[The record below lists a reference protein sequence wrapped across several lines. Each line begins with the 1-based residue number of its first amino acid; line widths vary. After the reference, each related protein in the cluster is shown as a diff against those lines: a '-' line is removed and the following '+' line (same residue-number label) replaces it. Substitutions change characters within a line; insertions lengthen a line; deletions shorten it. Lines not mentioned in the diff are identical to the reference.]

1 MFDINISELTDYPP
15 KFSIF
20 AHPTHKA
27 TDESVTPQLMVGG
40 LDVEC
45 SFEII
50 IPSKSILNQQ
60 LEVTGIGAYMS
71 TLKYVQGDNFD
82 KIGVIGQIQ
91 VK

>member
-1 MFDINISELTDYPP
+1 MFDVNISKLTDYPP

-27 TDESVTPQLMVGG
+27 IDESVTPELMVGG

-50 IPSKSILNQQ
+50 IPSKSILSQQ

-71 TLKYVQGDNFD
+71 TLKYVQGDNYILT
-82 KIGVIGQIQ
+82 K
-91 VK
+91 